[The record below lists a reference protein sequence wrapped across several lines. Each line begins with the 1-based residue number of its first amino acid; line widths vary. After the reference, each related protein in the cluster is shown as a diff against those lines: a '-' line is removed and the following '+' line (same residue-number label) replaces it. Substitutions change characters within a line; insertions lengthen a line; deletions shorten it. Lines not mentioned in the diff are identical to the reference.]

1 MNKTDYTREFKLE
14 AVRLLES
21 GTKGGSRIAMELGI
35 RQNQL
40 YKWQKEIQL
49 KGLEQA
55 FPGKGSRRN
64 VSNATNENARL
75 KKELARVTE
84 ERDILKKAITFIA
97 RE

>member
-1 MNKTDYTREFKLE
+1 MTKTYYTREFKLE

-21 GTKGGSRIAMELGI
+21 GTQGGSKIARELGI

-40 YKWQKEIQL
+40 YKWQQEVQL
-49 KGLEQA
+49 KGLAHA
-55 FPGKGSRRN
+55 FPGKGSRW
-64 VSNATNENARL
+64 NASDATDENARL